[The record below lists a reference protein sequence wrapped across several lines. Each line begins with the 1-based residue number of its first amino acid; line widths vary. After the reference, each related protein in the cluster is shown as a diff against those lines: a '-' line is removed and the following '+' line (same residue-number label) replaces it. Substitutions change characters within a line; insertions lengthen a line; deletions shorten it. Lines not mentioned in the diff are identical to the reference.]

1 MLALNF
7 LSKWHIYF
15 YHENY
20 KQAFRLFQF
29 SFFLVKI
36 ANLYEVHI
44 IFQDIEHQF
53 QENIFIIFFI
63 IFFYEIFSK
72 FRSIFDPFKLFT
84 GSFCNISQSCKFFT
98 SQYLR
103 YGQWSSLYLYNKVL
117 HFHQILVLQTHTK
130 IHTLQFYLDL
140 ILISLKKQAYS

>member
-53 QENIFIIFFI
+53 QENIFTIFFI

-72 FRSIFDPFKLFT
+72 LRSIFDPFKLFT
-84 GSFCNISQSCKFFT
+84 GSFCNISQSCKLFT
-98 SQYLR
+98 SQCLR
-103 YGQWSSLYLYNKVL
+103 YGQWSSLYSYNKVL
-117 HFHQILVLQTHTK
+117 DFHQFW
-130 IHTLQFYLDL
+130 FY
-140 ILISLKKQAYS
+140 ILIPKFIHYNST